1 VRRVEK
7 LVRDLEID
15 LKLEE
20 PREEPPPESPYLAF
34 VRKYRLALCLAP
46 ESAGADSAR
55 WDHLT
60 IKSINEPAKSD
71 WRVPTIFATWNI
83 LKSDFLAARWLAHI
97 ALNGEI
103 PETGLYA
110 DTLDYAN
117 YGVRYGALVL
127 SQKAAIDVLDK
138 IAVALTQYLNLSG
151 NRKQVYFSTRWHVMD
166 AKNGRKA
173 ARPLQWQPE
182 VKAEITSGNTA
193 LFALS
198 ELAHDYATGPIHVK
212 KEVRNSGTHRFV
224 ILHDILTDGH
234 SRPSDVVERYDQQ
247 QFERM
252 LLGSLQIA
260 RAALLYSRSVVSSR
274 ERRLERL
281 HTGLTMPIEVP
292 SHHEIR
298 GEAIASRDADP
309 RIDSA
314 SEDEQS

>member
-1 VRRVEK
+1 VYAGLQGVRRVEK
-7 LVRDLEID
+7 LIRELEID

-20 PREEPPPESPYLAF
+20 PQEETPPESPYLAF

-83 LKSDFLAARWLAHI
+83 LKSDFLAARWLAHT

-110 DTLDYAN
+110 DTLDDAN

-138 IAVALTQYLNLSG
+138 IAVALTHYLNLPG
-151 NRKQVYFSTRWHVMD
+151 NRKRIYFATRWHVMD
-166 AKNGRKA
+166 ARNGHKA
-173 ARPLQWQPE
+173 AVPLQWQPE
-182 VKAEITSGNTA
+182 IEAEITSGNTD

-198 ELAHDYATGPIHVK
+198 ELGQDYATGPVHLK

-224 ILHDILTDGH
+224 ILHDILTEGH
-234 SRPSDVVERYDQQ
+234 SRPSDVVERYSQQ
-247 QFERM
+247 QFERT
-252 LLGSLQIA
+252 LLESLQIA
-260 RAALLYSRSVVSSR
+260 RAALLYFRGVISNR
-274 ERRLERL
+274 ERRLRRL
-281 HTGLTMPIEVP
+281 QTGITVPIEVP
-292 SHHEIR
+292 SHHSIGGRER
-298 GEAIASRDADP
+298 GA
-309 RIDSA
+309 
-314 SEDEQS
+314 